1 MPRRSSTRSFEE
13 ELKVRAL
20 RYIQGMRRVLSEAK
34 LTKIP
39 VTITQSE
46 VGMLIDWVKNYV
58 EDSSIFLDRGDT
70 ASSLVA
76 ICYAEDIMEDLRLL
90 KLAEFEW

>member
-1 MPRRSSTRSFEE
+1 MSRGSPTGSLEE

-20 RYIQGMRRVLSEAK
+20 RYIQGMRRVLSEVK

-39 VTITQSE
+39 VTIAPSE
-46 VGMLIDWVKNYV
+46 VEMLIDWIKNYV
-58 EDSSIFLDRGDT
+58 EDSSIFLERGDT

-76 ICYAEDIMEDLRLL
+76 ICYAEGIMEALRLL